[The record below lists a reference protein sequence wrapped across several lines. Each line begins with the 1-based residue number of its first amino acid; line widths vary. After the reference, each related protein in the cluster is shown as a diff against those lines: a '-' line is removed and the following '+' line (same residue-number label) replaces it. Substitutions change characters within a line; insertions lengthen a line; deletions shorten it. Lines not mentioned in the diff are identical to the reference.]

1 MMYAGSPGVKPAM
14 SKKGRRTSAETLLA
28 MLSDAVDGQPRPWS
42 TQMISEAT
50 GLVQQSNHTRIAK
63 LREEQLIDRVDIVG
77 KAHYYKVNQTGIAFL
92 GKNIELVS
100 PERVE
105 EVDPNSCGRRMISAC
120 IPNQGANLVENS
132 NGNHRAI
139 QEPERS
145 DSSKPRPEPSR
156 RRQDVLRMVRIC
168 GGHGDAAYMVRIT
181 RSQRI
186 KSRFIV
192 GDLKW
197 LHENDWIKPNKRWQP
212 DKEDISTWY
221 WFEVVR
227 VTNGG

>member
-1 MMYAGSPGVKPAM
+1 MKPAM

-42 TQMISEAT
+42 TQMIREAT
-50 GLVQQSNHTRIAK
+50 GLAQQSNHTRITK
-63 LREEQLIDRVDIVG
+63 LRDEQLIDQVDTVG
-77 KAHYYKVNQTGIAFL
+77 KIHYHKVNQIGIAFL
-92 GKNIELVS
+92 AKNIDLVPS
-100 PERVE
+100 GRVE
-105 EVDPNSCGRRMISAC
+105 EVDPNGFGRRMASSHTA
-120 IPNQGANLVENS
+120 NQDADLAES
-132 NGNHRAI
+132 SDESQPAT
-139 QEPERS
+139 QEPERP
-145 DSSKPRPEPSR
+145 DPPKPRPEPSR

-227 VTNGG
+227 ITNGG